1 MTFAGAVAR
10 TNTNKIVHLDASAD
24 HPKQNYPTTNGPI
37 SLLSQSVPN
46 ATWDQ
51 YQYQLFANNTNSGNH
66 SNNSDSDDDL
76 LGASRMVD
84 WVVGQDSPTFS
95 MDDHDP
101 MGYSTSISSS
111 FHEYNKFMAHRMATS
126 PGAKLSMS
134 GFGMASPKDTSNMAA
149 SFSNTPFLFQ
159 STSSAYHQQFPKP
172 SLVNSTT
179 TSNGINKFDSDDLTF
194 DINDIDLDPMSFGM
208 PGGGAAAGTVGPF
221 SSSMASGSKPQYQ
234 QKATLLPLHSQ
245 FLANVQATGGFADG
259 VGVGG
264 GGGSSGP
271 SSSEQTP
278 TSSFKALRRF
288 SIAGGHANTASMGG
302 GSGGGL
308 HSSIPELHLPSNHM
322 QKQHQHQQ
330 MSQSVN
336 LNANS
341 STQHHQNH
349 HNNNN
354 SQGSY
359 HQKHGASPSTN
370 ASVNQQS
377 FMSSPN
383 AGGAAASGT
392 SPVLINSFVGSG
404 NAMRPNGLI
413 GTSVGSSANLLSAS
427 VDTGGDFLMGGPGG
441 RGSGNLN
448 SAAGNGF
455 GSGGGGG
462 GGGGVAASYQS
473 LGLKPSNSRLD
484 MPGGSSNVSEQSP
497 GMLLPPGRVV
507 GGMVLNNAG
516 IAKSELAEDGCPILK
531 LPRMP
536 FLGVQGTMEIPH
548 RVWKKGGTEKPDNR
562 HFMIMSYN
570 VLAPMYC
577 TDSRYHKADS
587 ETLDWDHRKKMILD
601 EIAFYSPDFI
611 CLQEL
616 PPHDFKEV
624 FLPALQKIGYDG
636 HFQQKKREHAADGCA
651 IFFLEAR
658 FSLMAVQAFA
668 YNDQVPQDPA
678 SDLYQR
684 LAPFPNIALVC
695 VFQNRQARSLRCRIV
710 NTHLHWDPQFSDTK
724 LLQAAILMEWL
735 ERAPHRDVPTAIAA
749 DLNSRAGEAVVDYLV
764 RGKVAPGPLFQGK
777 DFGRFTKALTVRNPL
792 TGVTVL
798 ASTLAGQPGF
808 EGLLKGGVVI
818 QNPNVPVGGVVT
830 PGAPQ
835 PPQLQTLLP
844 LLRHGTKLASAYD
857 RKDLPFTN
865 KTPDFEGSIDHILY
879 TSGTLSIRDVL
890 GDFDQTYYPSEEKEG
905 GDDSGEKSGDE
916 TEGGAGI
923 LGPSDSPELEVLME
937 ENHPPLGD
945 TEKRQAKLGDFL
957 KPAANAAESV
967 GSPNENVAAV
977 VVGPGNEVIVPPT
990 IVPGPRPYHHHQPPP
1005 PVGYLAKINSF
1016 PTPHIPSD
1024 HLPLCAWLKWKTV
1037 PVGTGPV
1044 SNGLNGILG
1053 ANIGDRNRARGGRRN
1068 NVQQQNSQQQQQHGH
1083 GHHQQQQQQQQQ
1095 QGIMSTSAPNRGM
1108 NGMSQV
1114 QMQLLMQHQQQ
1125 QQQHHHHQQMM
1136 SSQQKSNNA
1145 QTQGGVSALSLG
1157 LMNASSN
1164 GVAPLPRG
1172 YGAPTAPGGQQQR
1185 T

>member
-1 MTFAGAVAR
+1 MASLLGKQIQTQTQTEKDKERQNGQSADGASARDRSNSIQPMNFAGAVAR
-10 TNTNKIVHLDASAD
+10 SNTNKTAHFDSPAD
-24 HPKQNYPTTNGPI
+24 LPKQNYANPNGPM

-51 YQYQLFANNTNSGNH
+51 YQYQLFANNTNNGNN

-95 MDDHDP
+95 MDDQDQL
-101 MGYSTSISSS
+101 GYSTSISSS
-111 FHEYNKFMAHRMATS
+111 FHEYNRFMATRLATS
-126 PGAKLSMS
+126 PGAKLSLS
-134 GFGMASPKDTSNMAA
+134 GYGVGSPKDVSNMAS

-172 SLVNSTT
+172 SLAHANP
-179 TSNGINKFDSDDLTF
+179 SNGINKFDSDDLTF
-194 DINDIDLDPMSFGM
+194 DINDIDLDPLAFGM
-208 PGGGAAAGTVGPF
+208 PPA
-221 SSSMASGSKPQYQ
+221 SSSQKPQHQ
-234 QKATLLPLHSQ
+234 QKSTLLPLHSQ
-245 FLANVQATGGFADG
+245 FLANVQEGSA
-259 VGVGG
+259 
-264 GGGSSGP
+264 GGSSGP

-278 TSSFKALRRF
+278 TGSFKALRRF
-288 SIAGGHANTASMGG
+288 SIAGGHASTVSN
-302 GSGGGL
+302 GSGL
-308 HSSIPELHLPSNHM
+308 HATIPELYLPSTQS
-322 QKQHQHQQ
+322 QKQHQQ

-336 LNANS
+336 MNAKAS
-341 STQHHQNH
+341 SHYNQNH
-349 HNNNN
+349 NNA

-359 HQKHGASPSTN
+359 QHKHGASPSIGN
-370 ASVNQQS
+370 SLNQQS

-383 AGGAAASGT
+383 AGGGASGT
-392 SPVLINSFVGSG
+392 SPILINSFVGSG

-413 GTSVGSSANLLSAS
+413 GTSVGTSTTMLSAS
-427 VDTGGDFLMGGPGG
+427 VDTSPDFSLTALGG
-441 RGSGNLN
+441 RGGASH
-448 SAAGNGF
+448 NGGF
-455 GSGGGGG
+455 GGSGGI
-462 GGGGVAASYQS
+462 AASYQGQ
-473 LGLKPSNSRLD
+473 GLKAASSNGRLD
-484 MPGGSSNVSEQSP
+484 MPSASANVSETSP

-516 IAKSELAEDGCPILK
+516 IAKSELAGDGCPILK

-536 FLGVQGTMEIPH
+536 FLGVPGTMEIPH

-668 YNDQVPQDPA
+668 YSDQVPQDPS

-835 PPQLQTLLP
+835 PPQQQTLLP

-905 GDDSGEKSGDE
+905 GVDGAEKSGDE
-916 TEGGAGI
+916 GDVGGGV
-923 LGPSDSPELEVLME
+923 LGAMDSPELEALVE
-937 ENHPPLGD
+937 EDHAVVGD
-945 TEKRQAKLGDFL
+945 SVVPGVADGLLLSDKRQAKLGDFL
-957 KPAANAAESV
+957 KPASEVAELA
-967 GSPNENVAAV
+967 GSLNENTV
-977 VVGPGNEVIVPPT
+977 VSGSEVVPPP
-990 IVPGPRPYHHHQPPP
+990 VPGPRPYHHHQPPP

-1016 PTPHIPSD
+1016 PTPHVPSD

-1044 SNGLNGILG
+1044 SSGLNGILG
-1053 ANIGDRNRARGGRRN
+1053 PNIGDRNRARGGRRN
-1068 NVQQQNSQQQQQHGH
+1068 NAQQQQTSQQQH
-1083 GHHQQQQQQQQQ
+1083 GHHQQQQQI
-1095 QGIMSTSAPNRGM
+1095 GMMSTSAPNRGM
-1108 NGMSQV
+1108 NGISQV
-1114 QMQLLMQHQQQ
+1114 QMQLLMQQQQ
-1125 QQQHHHHQQMM
+1125 QQQMM
-1136 SSQQKSNNA
+1136 SSQQKPNA
-1145 QTQGGVSALSLG
+1145 TQGGVSALSIG
-1157 LMNASSN
+1157 IMNSSSS
-1164 GVAPLPRG
+1164 GVSPLPRG
-1172 YGAPTAPGGQQQR
+1172 YGAPTSGQQQR
-1185 T
+1185 N